1 MKSDRSGTVR
11 VGLLGLGTVGRAF
24 VSLLARERS
33 ELARRR
39 GVNLS
44 LVAVAS
50 RHAGEARSSALG
62 ASLGPGV
69 RFSTDLASVASGADV
84 DVVVELLG
92 GVEPA
97 NALIRAA
104 IGSGKSVVTA
114 NKMLL
119 ARHGTALQGLARE
132 RGVCLG
138 IEAAVA
144 GGIPILRALR
154 SSFTGDRVTSVAGIL
169 NGTCNFILTTM
180 EATGRAY
187 ADVLA
192 EAQALGYAEA
202 DPSSDVEG
210 EDAANKLALL
220 ARLAFGRDVAVEQ
233 IARDGITRLL
243 PCDFVYAKRL
253 GRTPRQ
259 LAVAR
264 VSPTGHLLLSVKTH
278 LVSEAS
284 LLAKVTGPFNAVEVL
299 GESGGPFVFSGR
311 GAGGDPT
318 ATAVLADVVEIA
330 RTASGTLAP
339 PLGFASLAPC
349 TPATAEE
356 FVAPFYLR
364 FIVRDRPG
372 ILADLA
378 RALAEN
384 GINID
389 AVFQAPYE
397 DKSALPFVVTLESV
411 SGRALAAALDA
422 IGALDFHVVPPVAL
436 PMTE

>member
-1 MKSDRSGTVR
+1 MKSDLPRPTG
-11 VGLLGLGTVGRAF
+11 VGLIGFGTVGRAF
-24 VSLLARERS
+24 ARVLTREAPD
-33 ELARRR
+33 LTLRR
-39 GVNLS
+39 GVSLS
-44 LVAVAS
+44 LAAVGTRGADTK
-50 RHAGEARSSALG
+50 REPGLG
-62 ASLGPGV
+62 AGV
-69 RFSTDLASVASGADV
+69 RWTEDLASVATDPGV
-84 DVVVELLG
+84 DLVVELLG
-92 GVEPA
+92 GIEPA
-97 NALIRAA
+97 NGLIRAA
-104 IGSGKSVVTA
+104 LGAGKSVVTA

-119 ARHGTALQGLARE
+119 ARHGTALQDLARE
-132 RGVCLG
+132 KGAGLG

-154 SSFTGDRVTSVAGIL
+154 SSFTGDRVTAVSGIL
-169 NGTCNFILTTM
+169 NGTCNFILTEM

-187 ADVLA
+187 AEVLKD
-192 EAQALGYAEA
+192 AQRLGYAEA
-202 DPSSDVEG
+202 DPASDVG
-210 EDAANKLALL
+210 GDDAAYKLALL
-220 ARLAFGRDVAVEQ
+220 ARLAFGRDVSFDQ
-233 IARDGITRLL
+233 IVREGITRLL

-264 VSPTGHLLLSVKTH
+264 VAPSGHLLLSVRTH
-278 LVSEAS
+278 FVSETS
-284 LLAKVTGPFNAVEVL
+284 LLAKVTGPFNAVEVR

-330 RTASGTLAP
+330 RSGAPGAQAAP
-339 PLGFASLAPC
+339 PLGFASLEPC
-349 TPATAEE
+349 TPATSDE
-356 FVAPFYLR
+356 FVSPFYLR

-378 RALAEN
+378 RILAEN

-397 DKSALPFVVTLESV
+397 DKSALPFVVTLEPV
-411 SGRALAAALDA
+411 SGRALAAALAA
-422 IGALDFHVVPPVAL
+422 IGSLDFHVVPPLAL